1 MLHAIV
7 NHDGDSFIHKARDLG
22 MPNLLSMSVVGGST
36 FVAQTMIRSTLR
48 LEGYSVDTFNVYP
61 VRLGFRKAVAN
72 LTGGTLEYVTI
83 KDIQAISWTRRRRR
97 LQSGGEVE
105 DPSRRRLAS
114 GVDVTYEVDVETHAP
129 TYVQPFAFI
138 PLEPYLKVHFVSS
151 SLPPPQVCPNNLLR
165 CGYFDFCQTIR
176 CERDEGERP
185 ASSSLAGRARRRR
198 DARRPRDDNCRT
210 AACCCHHRL

>member
-105 DPSRRRLAS
+105 DPSRRRLGRRA
-114 GVDVTYEVDVETHAP
+114 A
-129 TYVQPFAFI
+129 A
-138 PLEPYLKVHFVSS
+138 
-151 SLPPPQVCPNNLLR
+151 
-165 CGYFDFCQTIR
+165 IR
-176 CERDEGERP
+176 GER
-185 ASSSLAGRARRRR
+185 ARKQRSTTP
-198 DARRPRDDNCRT
+198 PRWGWHRSAWRT
-210 AACCCHHRL
+210 RVSR